1 MVSTNTL
8 CKKLLNVKSAVIE
21 GANFYTDEDD
31 VNHILIHARPN
42 VWHEDDCPFCHKRCR
57 RTTRRTLIHVSGV
70 GWTGVVLSLKYLMTR
85 TALNVPNMAC
95 LQQMSHGLVPVAA
108 LRRTSTLLWGGLQH
122 TCLEAL
128 SLNICV
134 LTGKRSEGV
143 STGP

>member
-1 MVSTNTL
+1 MRTALTIFSSMPGLIYGTRMTAR
-8 CKKLLNVKSAVIE
+8 SVIRDAD
-21 GANFYTDEDD
+21 G
-31 VNHILIHARPN
+31 
-42 VWHEDDCPFCHKRCR
+42 
-57 RTTRRTLIHVSGV
+57 TTRRTLIHVFSV

-85 TALNVPNMAC
+85 TALNAPNMAC
-95 LQQMSHGLVPVAA
+95 LSQMSHGLIPVAA